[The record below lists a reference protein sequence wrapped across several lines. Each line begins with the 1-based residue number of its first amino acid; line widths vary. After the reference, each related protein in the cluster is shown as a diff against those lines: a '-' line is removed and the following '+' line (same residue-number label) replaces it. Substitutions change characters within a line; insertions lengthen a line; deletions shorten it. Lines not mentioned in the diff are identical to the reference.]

1 MCVRFVL
8 FSICEIFNLV
18 TKVFLANLLGKELN
32 NRKMDFFFLAFQIK
46 CMIFQL
52 KTDFFNVTSKV
63 FQLQRTF
70 LLQVELNVYFNKT
83 VHCQNF
89 VLKTICVWADTQ
101 LFILFCVKT

>member
-32 NRKMDFFFLAFQIK
+32 NRKVDFFFLAFQIK
-46 CMIFQL
+46 CMIFQW

-70 LLQVELNVYFNKT
+70 LLQVELNVYFNKA
-83 VHCQNF
+83 VDCQNF